1 MKKILVIGERCHDMF
16 HYGNVDRLS
25 PEAPIPI
32 LSDIETISNEGMAK
46 NVYKNLIKMNEVYDK
61 SFEINIITSNYSPK
75 KERYVDRKSNH
86 YFIRIDE
93 PNDYDTFEFTKQNLA
108 LIKKADSIIIS
119 DYNKGFLLPIHI
131 HEICIHKKKE
141 CKVFIDTKK
150 IIDHFNYQ
158 FIDFFKMNSDEWDKN
173 VNAVQ
178 DIIKTYTS
186 KIIVTHGSMG
196 AVYKGNEYKTTK
208 VVSMDVSGAG
218 DTFIAGL
225 VFEYSQ
231 SQDIEKSIIFANEMA
246 NIVVSKKGVSII

>member
-1 MKKILVIGERCHDMF
+1 MANILVIGERCHDMF

-32 LSDIETISNEGMAK
+32 LSDIETISNDGMAK
-46 NVYKNLIKMNEVYDK
+46 NVYNNLKRMNEVHNK
-61 SFEINIITSNYSPK
+61 GFKINLITSQYSPK

-86 YFIRIDE
+86 YFIRVDE
-93 PNDYDTFEFTKQNLA
+93 PNEYDTFEFSKSNLS
-108 LIKKADSIIIS
+108 LIKKADYIIIS
-119 DYNKGFLLPIHI
+119 DYNKGFILPLHI
-131 HEICIHKKKE
+131 HEICIHKKKD

-150 IIDHFNYQ
+150 IIDRFNYGY
-158 FIDFFKMNSDEWDKN
+158 IDFFKMNSDEWAKN
-173 VNAVQ
+173 VDAVQ

-196 AVYKGNEYKTTK
+196 AVYKGKHYKTTK

-225 VFEYSQ
+225 VFQYAQ
-231 SQDIEKSIIFANEMA
+231 SKDIEKSIIFANEMA

>member
-1 MKKILVIGERCHDMF
+1 MANILVIGERCHDMF

-32 LSDIETISNEGMAK
+32 LSDIETISNDGMAK
-46 NVYKNLIKMNEVYDK
+46 NVYNNLKRMNEVHNKDFK
-61 SFEINIITSNYSPK
+61 INLITSQYSPK

-86 YFIRIDE
+86 YFIRVDE
-93 PNDYDTFEFTKQNLA
+93 PNEYDTFEFSKSNLS
-108 LIKKADSIIIS
+108 LIKKADYIIIS
-119 DYNKGFLLPIHI
+119 DYNKGFILPLHI
-131 HEICIHKKKE
+131 YEIGFHKKKD

-158 FIDFFKMNSDEWDKN
+158 FIHFFKMNSDEWSKN
-173 VNAVQ
+173 VDAVQ
-178 DIIKTYTS
+178 EVIKTYTS

-196 AVYKGNEYKTTK
+196 AVYKGKHYKTTK

-225 VFEYSQ
+225 VFQYAQ
-231 SQDIEKSIIFANEMA
+231 SKDIEKSIIFANEMA

>member
-1 MKKILVIGERCHDMF
+1 MANILVIGERCHDMF

-32 LSDIETISNEGMAK
+32 LSDIETISNDGMAK
-46 NVYKNLIKMNEVYDK
+46 NVYNNLKRMNEVHNKDFK
-61 SFEINIITSNYSPK
+61 INLITSQYSPK

-86 YFIRIDE
+86 YFIRVDE
-93 PNDYDTFEFTKQNLA
+93 PNQYDTFEFTKPNMA
-108 LIKKADSIIIS
+108 LIKKADYIIIS
-119 DYNKGFLLPIHI
+119 DYNKGFISPTHI
-131 HEICIHKKKE
+131 HEICIHKKNK

-150 IIDHFNYQ
+150 IIDRFNYGY
-158 FIDFFKMNSDEWDKN
+158 IDFFKMNSDEWSKN
-173 VNAVQ
+173 VDAVK
-178 DIIKTYTS
+178 DIIKRYTS

-196 AVYKGNEYKTTK
+196 AVYKGKHYKTTK

-225 VFEYSQ
+225 VFEYAQ
-231 SQDIEKSIIFANEMA
+231 SKDIEKSIIFANEMA

>member
-1 MKKILVIGERCHDMF
+1 MANILVIGESCHDMF

-32 LSDIETISNEGMAK
+32 LSDIETISNDGMAK
-46 NVYKNLIKMNEVYDK
+46 NVYNNLKRMIRVHDK
-61 SFEINIITSNYSPK
+61 YFKIDLITSQYSPK

-86 YFIRIDE
+86 YFIRVDE
-93 PNDYDTFEFTKQNLA
+93 PNQYDTFEFSKSNLS
-108 LIKKADSIIIS
+108 LIKKADYIIIS
-119 DYNKGFLLPIHI
+119 DYNKGFLSPVQI
-131 HEICIHKKKE
+131 HEICIYKKNK

-150 IIDHFNYQ
+150 IINPTNYGY
-158 FIDFFKMNSDEWDKN
+158 IDFFKMNSDEWDKN

-178 DIIKTYTS
+178 DVIETYTS

-196 AVYKGNEYKTTK
+196 AVYNGKHYKTTM

-225 VFEYSQ
+225 VFEYAQ
-231 SQDIEKSIIFANEMA
+231 SKDIEKSIIFANEMA